1 MAEND
6 EKPTDE
12 TAIGS
17 AADEAANSAV
27 DDAGTDGDPAG
38 SEALGD
44 AGKRA
49 LDAMKAKLRAERTKR
64 QELERKIADQGDASE
79 ADKVRAK
86 AEREVLAKVNKRI
99 IRTEIKAAAA
109 GKFNDVSDVFAYIK
123 PEDFEVDDSGN
134 VDETEI
140 SAAIEDLLKRKPYLG
155 AKNRPRFQG
164 TGDGGSQRQ
173 PAGPSQLTK
182 DDLKGMTPEAIV
194 KAKAEGR
201 LKNLLSGK

>member
-1 MAEND
+1 
-6 EKPTDE
+6 
-12 TAIGS
+12 
-17 AADEAANSAV
+17 
-27 DDAGTDGDPAG
+27 
-38 SEALGD
+38 
-44 AGKRA
+44 
-49 LDAMKAKLRAERTKR
+49 
-64 QELERKIADQGDASE
+64 
-79 ADKVRAK
+79 
-86 AEREVLAKVNKRI
+86 
-99 IRTEIKAAAA
+99 
-109 GKFNDVSDVFAYIK
+109 K

-140 SAAIEDLLKRKPYLG
+140 ADAIEDLLKRKPYLG

-201 LKNLLSGK
+201 LKNLLSGKSACALLSGRRKHLVKGGACGCRFFHP